1 LGREGGAPSFALGA
15 ADRHRAGDPRQHV
28 KKREIWVKVIGR
40 ASREEEG
47 SSDDSAPRVVESHV
61 EVVYNG
67 LYY

>member
-1 LGREGGAPSFALGA
+1 VE
-15 ADRHRAGDPRQHV
+15 
-28 KKREIWVKVIGR
+28 KREIWVKVIGR

-47 SSDDSAPRVVESHV
+47 SSNDSAPRVVESHV